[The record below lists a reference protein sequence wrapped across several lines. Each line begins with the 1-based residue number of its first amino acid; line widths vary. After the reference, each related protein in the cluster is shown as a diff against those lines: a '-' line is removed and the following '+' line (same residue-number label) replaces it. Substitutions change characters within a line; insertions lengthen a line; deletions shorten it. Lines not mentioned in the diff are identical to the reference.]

1 MTSSLST
8 KLDATF
14 KGVEVGSADDGRLT
28 VGVPR
33 ESVVPVL
40 TFLKEEGYD
49 YLQLISCV
57 DWFDRGEFELVYLLS
72 FYTEDEIGGEG
83 ARQEILLKTTV
94 PREQAS
100 APTAM
105 GVFAIAEP
113 HEREIHELYGIHF
126 EGHPRLIPLFLD
138 RDYEIPPFRKDFD
151 TKQYVAD
158 VFDRVPPIDE
168 EG

>member
-1 MTSSLST
+1 M
-8 KLDATF
+8 
-14 KGVEVGSADDGRLT
+14 
-28 VGVPR
+28 
-33 ESVVPVL
+33 
-40 TFLKEEGYD
+40 
-49 YLQLISCV
+49 
-57 DWFDRGEFELVYLLS
+57 
-72 FYTEDEIGGEG
+72 
-83 ARQEILLKTTV
+83 TV

-100 APTAM
+100 APTAID
-105 GVFAIAEP
+105 VFAIAEP

-126 EGHPRLIPLFLD
+126 EGHPRLTPLFLD

>member
-1 MTSSLST
+1 MTNSLKT
-8 KLDATF
+8 RLDSIF
-14 KGVEVGSADDGRLT
+14 KGVDVKSGDDDRLT
-28 VGVPR
+28 ISVPR
-33 ESVVPVL
+33 ETVVPVL

-57 DWFDRGEFELVYLLS
+57 DWIDRGEFELVYLLS
-72 FYTEDEIGGEG
+72 FYTEDEVDEDGGK
-83 ARQEILLKTTV
+83 QSILLKTPV

-100 APTAM
+100 APTAI

-113 HEREIHELYGIHF
+113 YEREIHELYGVHF

-138 RDYEIPPFRKDFD
+138 RDYEVPPFRKDFD

-158 VFDRVPPIDE
+158 VFGRVPPVE
-168 EG
+168 KEG

>member
-1 MTSSLST
+1 MTNPLGT
-8 KLDATF
+8 RLDATF
-14 KGVEVGSADDGRLT
+14 KGVELRSGVDGRLA
-28 VGVPR
+28 VVVPR
-33 ESVVPVL
+33 EAIVPVL
-40 TFLKEEGYD
+40 TFLKEDGYD

-57 DWFDRGEFELVYLLS
+57 DWIDRGEFELVYLLS
-72 FYTEDEIGGEG
+72 FYTEDEVGGDG
-83 ARQEILLKTTV
+83 AKQEVLLKTTV

-100 APTAM
+100 APTAT

-126 EGHPRLIPLFLD
+126 EGHPRLTPLFLD

>member
-1 MTSSLST
+1 MTSSLGT
-8 KLDATF
+8 RLGATF
-14 KGVEVGSADDGRLT
+14 KGVEVSLVDGGRLT
-28 VGVPR
+28 VSAPR

-40 TFLKEEGYD
+40 TFLKEDGYD

-57 DWFDRGEFELVYLLS
+57 DWIDRGEFELVYLLS
-72 FYTEDEIGGEG
+72 YYTEEEAGREG
-83 ARQEILLKTTV
+83 ARQDVLLKTSL

-100 APTAM
+100 APTAI

-126 EGHPRLIPLFLD
+126 DGHPRLTPLFLD

-158 VFDRVPPIDE
+158 VFDKVPPIDE

>member
-1 MTSSLST
+1 MTSSLSE

-14 KGVEVGSADDGRLT
+14 RDVEVESGDAGRLT
-28 VGVPR
+28 VGVPK

-57 DWFDRGEFELVYLLS
+57 DWIDRGEFELVYLLS
-72 FYTEDEIGGEG
+72 YYSEDEVGGDEG
-83 ARQEILLKTTV
+83 KQEVLLNTTV

-100 APTAM
+100 APTAT

-126 EGHPRLIPLFLD
+126 EGHPRLTPLFLE
-138 RDYEIPPFRKDFD
+138 REYEIPPFRKDRLFLKD
-151 TKQYVAD
+151 VA
-158 VFDRVPPIDE
+158 
-168 EG
+168 

>member
-1 MTSSLST
+1 MKSSLST
-8 KLDATF
+8 RLDSTF
-14 KGVEVGSADDGRLT
+14 KGVEVRSGDDGRLAA
-28 VGVPR
+28 VVPR
-33 ESVVPVL
+33 EAIVPVL

-57 DWFDRGEFELVYLLS
+57 DWIDRGEFELVYLLS
-72 FYTEDEIGGEG
+72 FYTEEEVGGDG
-83 ARQEILLKTTV
+83 GKQEVLLKVTV

-100 APTAM
+100 APTAID
-105 GVFAIAEP
+105 VFAIAEP

-126 EGHPRLIPLFLD
+126 EGHPRLTPLFLD

>member
-1 MTSSLST
+1 MTSSLGT
-8 KLDATF
+8 RLDSTF
-14 KGVEVGSADDGRLT
+14 KGLIVGSGDDGRLT

-33 ESVVPVL
+33 EAVVPVL

-57 DWFDRGEFELVYLLS
+57 DWIDRGEFELVYLLS
-72 FYTEDEIGGEG
+72 FYTEHEVGGNG
-83 ARQEILLKTTV
+83 GKQDVLLKTTV

-100 APTAM
+100 APTAI

-113 HEREIHELYGIHF
+113 HEREIHEMYGIYF
-126 EGHPRLIPLFLD
+126 EGHPRLIPLLLD

-158 VFDRVPPIDE
+158 VFDKVPPIDE

>member
-1 MTSSLST
+1 MTSSLSAR
-8 KLDATF
+8 LDSTF
-14 KGVEVGSADDGRLT
+14 KGVTVASGDDGRLA

-33 ESVVPVL
+33 EAVVPVL

-57 DWFDRGEFELVYLLS
+57 DWIDRGEFKLVYLLS
-72 FYTEDEIGGEG
+72 FYTEDQVGGDG
-83 ARQEILLKTTV
+83 GKQDILLKTTV

-100 APTAM
+100 APTAI

-126 EGHPRLIPLFLD
+126 EGHPRLTPLFLD

>member
-1 MTSSLST
+1 
-8 KLDATF
+8 
-14 KGVEVGSADDGRLT
+14 
-28 VGVPR
+28 
-33 ESVVPVL
+33 
-40 TFLKEEGYD
+40 
-49 YLQLISCV
+49 
-57 DWFDRGEFELVYLLS
+57 VYLLS
-72 FYTEDEIGGEG
+72 FYTEEVVGGDG
-83 ARQEILLKTTV
+83 GKQEVLLKATV

-100 APTAM
+100 APTAT

-126 EGHPRLIPLFLD
+126 EGHPRLTPLFLD